1 MFSCFLFQSLFGLSS
16 IELGISA
23 LLNSEEL
30 SQSLSRVGSYWL
42 WMEEKFCDSKQIVLV
57 LILVFKWL
65 EINAMS

>member
-30 SQSLSRVGSYWL
+30 SQSLSRVGSY
-42 WMEEKFCDSKQIVLV
+42 
-57 LILVFKWL
+57 
-65 EINAMS
+65 